1 MRFVTALVML
11 MALAA
16 VGFAQNTDQNTDQNK
31 KVYVAPVGEDGV
43 QRVAVK
49 AGEYFFDPAHIVVK
63 VGVPVELTVSKE
75 PGLFHDIVMKEP
87 EAGMDFKVQLDKD
100 EPKVVKFTPTKTGKY
115 PFYCDKRFLFFKSH
129 RARGME
135 GVMEVVE

>member
-1 MRFVTALVML
+1 MRFATALIML

-16 VGFAQNTDQNTDQNK
+16 VGFAQNTDQNMGRNE
-31 KVYVAPVGEDGV
+31 KVYIATVGEDGV
-43 QRVAVK
+43 QRVEVK

-63 VGVPVELTVSKE
+63 VGVPVELAVSKE

-115 PFYCDKRFLFFKSH
+115 PFYCDKRLLFFKSH